1 MIRKILKEQLNR
13 AVKEAGFKEVEP
25 QVLPT
30 SDPKFGDYYSTVA
43 LKLNKQKPQDAA
55 KLIVAKLPK
64 EDDIFKAEITPK
76 GFINFTLS
84 DKFVQNQVK
93 EIIQSG
99 ENYGKLEKGKGKKA
113 RVEFVSANPT
123 GPLHIGN
130 ARGGPLGDT
139 ITNVLEFAGY
149 KVLREYINNDRGN
162 QVTELGRTLASKA
175 ELIKTKD
182 EELTYKGEYTQ
193 DLAQKVKKEIG
204 KAEHLSESEI
214 IEKVGEMGTEML
226 YKDILSDT
234 YSMGVRFD
242 NVVSESDL
250 QKKLPDILKNLE
262 GRGLLEKHDGAT
274 WFLLGKKFDVK
285 RDAVVVK
292 SDGSYTYFATDI
304 VYHKEKFESGADL
317 IIDVFGSNT
326 SGHVPKLEALVEAL
340 GFDRSKLK
348 VILYQFVRV
357 KRGNEVIK
365 MSKRAGNFVTAK
377 EIIDEV
383 GADAFRFFLLMFDPS
398 THMDF
403 DLERAKKES
412 AENPVYYV
420 QYAHARANS
429 ILKKAQEEGYE
440 HKKLGETKVDLLK
453 EPQELALIKQLIKFP
468 ELTED
473 ISKNLAVHLLT
484 SYSIA
489 LADIFHKYYEKVRV
503 LGEEKE
509 TTESRLALIKAT
521 KVVLRNALQL
531 MGISAPEHMEKR
543 A

>member
-99 ENYGKLEKGKGKKA
+99 ENYGKLEIGKGKKA